1 MLSVSVSS
9 EQALLRRNALG
20 YPPCLEKCLA
30 TARIACFFQREG
42 RDPIRAEVPEPPTQF
57 APSDHHPGAVEE
69 ADGKGLDRAPG
80 FGVLEIE
87 IGDGE
92 LALKPDRS
100 ADGFEF
106 RIAAGDRFTGADE
119 KCASVQVVA

>member
-1 MLSVSVSS
+1 M
-9 EQALLRRNALG
+9 
-20 YPPCLEKCLA
+20 
-30 TARIACFFQREG
+30 
-42 RDPIRAEVPEPPTQF
+42 PEPLTQF
-57 APSDHHPGAVEE
+57 APCDHHPGAVEE
-69 ADGKGLDRAPG
+69 ADGKGPDRAPG

-92 LALKPDRS
+92 LALQSDRFT
-100 ADGFEF
+100 DGFEF